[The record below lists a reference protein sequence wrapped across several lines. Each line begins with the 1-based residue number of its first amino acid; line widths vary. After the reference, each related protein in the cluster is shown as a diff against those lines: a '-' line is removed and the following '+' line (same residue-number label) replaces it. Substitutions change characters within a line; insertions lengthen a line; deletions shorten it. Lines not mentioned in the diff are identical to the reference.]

1 MSPSLR
7 GHRHELGTP
16 RARFH
21 MQIPWYL
28 WFICWGL
35 PVVLALII
43 WWRGSPGGAIALI
56 IILAI
61 LEAIPL
67 TWFMRR
73 HQIVLTETSFV
84 YGPFVPRV
92 HPHVVRYQDLD
103 LASIRT
109 WKNIRKYL
117 KSSEQRSSESG
128 MMITEGSTTGVT
140 LRVLR
145 GGEFR
150 DGILTEDF
158 AIERMG
164 GLVEVIAISGSADR
178 FIRTLSAA
186 MVDAGV
192 PQAEHLMQTA
202 LPPGRLSGAKGAH
215 LDEIPGF
222 QGDSDMWR

>member
-28 WFICWGL
+28 WFVCWGL

-117 KSSEQRSSESG
+117 KSSEQRSSDSG
-128 MMITEGSTTGVT
+128 MMM
-140 LRVLR
+140 
-145 GGEFR
+145 
-150 DGILTEDF
+150 TEDF

-186 MVDAGV
+186 MVDAGI

-202 LPPGRLSGAKGAH
+202 LPPGTLSGAKHAYLH
-215 LDEIPGF
+215 EIPGF